1 MSLHAGQT
9 EICQYWRC
17 KYCKY
22 HNDKKKLNIRISM
35 SEKRS
40 KHEGNTEVESNGY
53 VVFFMKWVVMMEG
66 KALLSPAP
74 LFSTAGV

>member
-1 MSLHAGQT
+1 
-9 EICQYWRC
+9 
-17 KYCKY
+17 
-22 HNDKKKLNIRISM
+22 M